1 MAFEVS
7 KDQQDALTELI
18 NIGIGRAAHV
28 INQMISERVTLS
40 VPEIKIAQLS
50 TLWAELGLANERVS
64 TVTMDFSG
72 SFSGQSAIVLSSKTA
87 TNLVSALVGGDA
99 METEELDMLKVS
111 TLSEVGN
118 IIANNIVGSIAN
130 ALQKRLE
137 YNIPYYQEVTSF
149 SEIGVNANN
158 IGIVAKTQFQVRN
171 LEIKGDIVLVF
182 ATDGLDK
189 LLADVS
195 ALL

>member
-1 MAFEVS
+1 MAFAVS

-72 SFSGQSAIVLSSKTA
+72 SFSGQSAIVLSSKSA

>member
-72 SFSGQSAIVLSSKTA
+72 SFSGQSAIVLSSKSA

>member
-1 MAFEVS
+1 
-7 KDQQDALTELI
+7 
-18 NIGIGRAAHV
+18 
-28 INQMISERVTLS
+28 
-40 VPEIKIAQLS
+40 
-50 TLWAELGLANERVS
+50 
-64 TVTMDFSG
+64 
-72 SFSGQSAIVLSSKTA
+72 
-87 TNLVSALVGGDA
+87 
-99 METEELDMLKVS
+99 MLKVS